1 VINFQISAELPED
14 FLFKLQAVARAL
26 LVPAA
31 APQEAQPEIIRYAEK
46 PVENPVETVVENPV
60 ETVVENPVETVVEN
74 PVETV
79 VETPT
84 QETSVSADPP
94 EQADEPIYVKSD
106 VQSAIRRLSSAKGIA
121 ACAKILK
128 QYKIKSID
136 ELNADQYADIIG
148 SIESEI
154 EAAKP

>member
-1 VINFQISAELPED
+1 MINFQISAELPED

-46 PVENPVETVVENPV
+46 PVENPVETVVEKP
-60 ETVVENPVETVVEN
+60 VEN

-94 EQADEPIYVKSD
+94 EQADEPTYTKSD
-106 VQSAIRRLSSAKGIA
+106 VQSAIRQLSQAKGIA
-121 ACAKILK
+121 ACSKILK
-128 QYKIKSID
+128 QYKITSID
-136 ELNADQYADIIG
+136 QLDSSQYPDIIADIGSAIG
-148 SIESEI
+148 GDAI
-154 EAAKP
+154 

>member
-1 VINFQISAELPED
+1 MINFQISAELPED

-46 PVENPVETVVENPV
+46 PVENPVETVVEKPVENPV
-60 ETVVENPVETVVEN
+60 ETVVEKPVEN

-94 EQADEPIYVKSD
+94 EQADEPTYTKSD
-106 VQSAIRRLSSAKGIA
+106 VQSAIRQLSQAKGIA
-121 ACAKILK
+121 ACSKILK
-128 QYKIKSID
+128 QYKITSID
-136 ELNADQYADIIG
+136 QLDSSQYPDIIADIGSAIG
-148 SIESEI
+148 GDAI
-154 EAAKP
+154 